1 MAEENKN
8 EKKRSRGGRLLAL
21 MLTSP
26 VNTLF
31 ILALAYYAFQIYVL
45 NNSPLLNKAIML
57 GIACLWILWFA
68 AKNLIKLLL
77 LLILAGTA
85 VYGYYGYAT
94 RDVRKCEENGGV
106 WNKESKTCEE
116 KTGWLHEIQ
125 KLVEQYLKNKLP
137 TRFRIGN
144 SLQQGQNGF
153 AGTVP
158 ETLFE
163 FVAAFVF
170 FDFRIFLGLGG
181 YFFLVFKVI
190 FAAALLAVGILI
202 MPTVNFLQQFGIFFL
217 EAAAPFIIAA
227 ANGFAV
233 FLTIFP
239 VAAAAD
245 NPLIIFLFLRHLPPV
260 FSSIGRRF
268 FRIFG
273 TQALHAQ
280 SAFSRSSAFFSSD
293 SDAR

>member
-94 RDVRKCEENGGV
+94 RDARKCEENGGV

-116 KTGWLHEIQ
+116 KNRLAARNSETGRTISEKISYRRVLESAIPCSRA
-125 KLVEQYLKNKLP
+125 KMVLP
-137 TRFRIGN
+137 
-144 SLQQGQNGF
+144 
-153 AGTVP
+153 V
-158 ETLFE
+158 
-163 FVAAFVF
+163 
-170 FDFRIFLGLGG
+170 
-181 YFFLVFKVI
+181 
-190 FAAALLAVGILI
+190 
-202 MPTVNFLQQFGIFFL
+202 
-217 EAAAPFIIAA
+217 
-227 ANGFAV
+227 
-233 FLTIFP
+233 
-239 VAAAAD
+239 
-245 NPLIIFLFLRHLPPV
+245 LFLKRCL
-260 FSSIGRRF
+260 S
-268 FRIFG
+268 
-273 TQALHAQ
+273 L
-280 SAFSRSSAFFSSD
+280 
-293 SDAR
+293 

>member
-21 MLTSP
+21 MVTSP

-31 ILALAYYAFQIYVL
+31 ILTLAYYAFQIYVL

-85 VYGYYGYAT
+85 VYGYAT

-125 KLVEQYLKNKLP
+125 KLVEQYLKK
-137 TRFRIGN
+137 
-144 SLQQGQNGF
+144 
-153 AGTVP
+153 
-158 ETLFE
+158 
-163 FVAAFVF
+163 
-170 FDFRIFLGLGG
+170 
-181 YFFLVFKVI
+181 
-190 FAAALLAVGILI
+190 
-202 MPTVNFLQQFGIFFL
+202 
-217 EAAAPFIIAA
+217 
-227 ANGFAV
+227 
-233 FLTIFP
+233 
-239 VAAAAD
+239 
-245 NPLIIFLFLRHLPPV
+245 
-260 FSSIGRRF
+260 
-268 FRIFG
+268 
-273 TQALHAQ
+273 
-280 SAFSRSSAFFSSD
+280 
-293 SDAR
+293 